1 MLAWDFILDA
11 GCTGQCIEHCAGIGR
26 LSYYQYLRN
35 NPTHIT
41 CVELNPE
48 YVMIGKRVL
57 PQAEWITGD
66 ALNTHQTVSTMLP
79 MAIHLSVRSA
89 HQKRI
94 QAVIQAQNSNTR

>member
-11 GCTGQCIEHCAGIGR
+11 GCTGQCIELCAGIGR

-35 NPTHIT
+35 KPTHIT

-57 PQAEWITGD
+57 PDAEWIIGD
-66 ALNTHQTVSTMLP
+66 ALQYSSDRFYDVAYGNHSGRSTPQT
-79 MAIHLSVRSA
+79 
-89 HQKRI
+89 RI
-94 QAVIQAQNSNTR
+94 QAVIQAQSLNTR